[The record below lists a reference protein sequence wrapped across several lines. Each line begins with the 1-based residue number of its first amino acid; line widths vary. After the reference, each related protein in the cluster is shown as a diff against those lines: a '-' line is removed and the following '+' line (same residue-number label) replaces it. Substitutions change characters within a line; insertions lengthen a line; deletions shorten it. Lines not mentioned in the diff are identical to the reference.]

1 MSQVQT
7 DEINQVRQAEE
18 RPMAK
23 RVFGKSLLLGA
34 VFLVLTTV
42 VAVAA
47 F

>member
-1 MSQVQT
+1 MSEFQT
-7 DEINQVRQAEE
+7 DQTNQVRQAEE

-34 VFLVLTTV
+34 AFLLLATV
-42 VAVAA
+42 IAVAA